1 MKSENIYAC
10 IPLFMCFLSA
20 PVVCGSEIP
29 SQEIK
34 THSGANW
41 SIHQNNEGYNIK
53 YINKKNEIFE
63 NRTII
68 TQDMSEGDF
77 ELESKG
83 SNKVSLVL
91 NYPRD
96 VYFFDF
102 LSDDIPYLKKACKEI
117 SLQPA
122 SKNQVVSALTLCVKD
137 KYFYKM
143 SLPDV
148 DADILLSPE
157 KLLLDHELS
166 AVISSNKTFL
176 YDGSKKQYIKKPYL
190 IKGDIV
196 EVLDYDNSWIKI
208 MYSSSKKNIITWIK
222 LTDIL

>member
-10 IPLFMCFLSA
+10 ITLLMCFLSA
-20 PVVCGSEIP
+20 TVVCATDIP
-29 SQEIK
+29 AQEIK
-34 THSGANW
+34 THGGANW
-41 SIHQNNEGYNIK
+41 SIYQNNEGYNIK

-63 NRTII
+63 NRKII
-68 TQDMSEGDF
+68 TQDLSEGDF

-83 SNKVSLVL
+83 SDKVSLVL

-96 VYFFDF
+96 VYIFDF
-102 LSDDIPYLKKACKEI
+102 LSEDIPYLKKACKEI

-122 SKNQVVSALTLCVKD
+122 SENQVVTALTLCVKD
-137 KYFYKM
+137 KYVYKM

-148 DADILLSPE
+148 DADNLLSPE
-157 KLLLDHELS
+157 KLHLDHALA
-166 AVISSNKTFL
+166 AVISSNKAFL
-176 YDGSKKQYIKKPYL
+176 YDENKKQYIKKPYL
-190 IKGDIV
+190 IKGDII

-208 MYSSSKKNIITWIK
+208 KHSTQKKNIITWIK